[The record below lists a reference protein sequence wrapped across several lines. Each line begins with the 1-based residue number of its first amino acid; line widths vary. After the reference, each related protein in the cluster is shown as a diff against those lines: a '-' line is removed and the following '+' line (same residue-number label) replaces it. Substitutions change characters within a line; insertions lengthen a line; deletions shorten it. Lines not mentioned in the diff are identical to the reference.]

1 MATAYSAQHILAGAP
16 ASQPGTIQL
25 SFTRSEQHAAA
36 LRLQTPAEQLLFSPD
51 GTQLLAISTHTLTVL
66 SQSPA
71 QADHWTPT
79 SEHPLPPGNTH
90 IPAAAFITQ
99 TPRAFT
105 EPVRG
110 SRQPPSP
117 IRIGD
122 AAYHQLRRIPATPFA
137 PAHGHTAV
145 LVLSTTQLF
154 ILHLPPPG
162 SNLPPH
168 TLLTALDEHT
178 VAPLAPRP
186 VPAEDHA
193 RRPTKQT
200 IVAAIG
206 LPPTARRGAAAARP
220 AGVLIAFQSLARP
233 AVPASQPVLR
243 AHDEGR
249 AKPAAECQTMA
260 EPEDF
265 ITGLGDLD
273 DAFDPPAPL
282 PCRPKPSSPTPS
294 QTHKPA
300 KHRPNSPPLTRRVE
314 PRPPCEPAVPA
325 LGPHS
330 PQPSFAP
337 IQLVE
342 LLLDFDHP
350 PVPNVTV
357 RLLPRLPIS
366 DPFAHAG
373 PAQAALLHLAFVP
386 CLRDPS
392 APAGHRRR
400 RGRGRAAARGR
411 LRPPARPGR
420 RRRGSAGRAAPGL
433 GRALHAP
440 RALRGLPQPGRAS
453 RRAPEPRR
461 PGALGPAPRAR
472 RMGMPPPQPGLQRTT
487 DAPASAQVFARV
499 AHRALLAPPA
509 GLAEPRI
516 RVRKLVPQWPVRE
529 GCFLLLVEKRTRAAE
544 GDEAVE
550 HECWVLNGRDL
561 STVAVKP
568 LPGLEPDELAHASI
582 SFHGVWCCTLD
593 GRGKVRMT
601 ALGTCVCVSAEEQA
615 TVVGLVVS
623 ALHNRHPVD
632 DIARLLAHSARSPT
646 PPAAGEPPAH
656 LAIFRDVGTF
666 IAHFYAPGGAFDL
679 DPYLPVSWSL
689 AHDLWRSVPSSL
701 SPFLS
706 PTHLVLPRATH
717 SVIPGYESAA
727 ELALIGRQLT
737 AVLAIGTAVRM
748 DSYSGS
754 VWQMVG
760 LARWYVRLCQRII
773 GSIDPAMS
781 GCSFYFLFK
790 ITALL
795 SNFNNW
801 LKQHGS
807 SAGGGPHYASPNIL
821 PEACPPP
828 TADDQPEIAKV
839 VFAELWE
846 HQNAIQM
853 ETFGKLLQD
862 IGRATFPKQPGEL
875 FIPRLLPRI
884 TALDP
889 ALVQESVRDL
899 RELVSR
905 HPMLIKPSP
914 TPAAASAGTPAP
926 GPKEGAGP
934 STTPPTTPP
943 PLPAPPSATL
953 PPAPSQPAPTPGPDL
968 ARGPVHPRRP
978 QDDRQDPQPRPR
990 PAHARPARRRLSPRR
1005 PSGPRPLL
1013 SRPVLQAPRR
1023 RQAVSEVSRKD
1034 PRRPVVV
1041 RRPHPPPPLRRR
1053 RQRPRDEAQKP
1064 RQRRLLAQRVPH

>member
-206 LPPTARRGAAAARP
+206 LPPTTRRGAAAARP

-392 APAGHRRR
+392 APADTDADEDADGLRLVAAFARRLAPDAD
-400 RGRGRAAARGR
+400 GEGAPVEQLQAWDARFT
-411 LRPPARPGR
+411 RPALSAGFLSLDAPPDARPSPG
-420 RRRGSAGRAAPGL
+420 AP
-433 GRALHAP
+433 AP
-440 RALRGLPQPGRAS
+440 LDPLRG
-453 RRAPEPRR
+453 
-461 PGALGPAPRAR
+461 PAEW
-472 RMGMPPPQPGLQRTT
+472 
-487 DAPASAQVFARV
+487 VFARV

-550 HECWVLNGRDL
+550 HECWVLDGRDL

-601 ALGTCVCVSAEEQA
+601 ALVSAEEQA

-875 FIPRLLPRI
+875 FNMPARQSQGFSLAI

-934 STTPPTTPP
+934 STTPPTTPARDLLTHDRLAGVCLHDVRRARARYSP
-943 PLPAPPSATL
+943 APSSRHPGAVKQCLKCRARTLVVPWSYADLTPLPPSAAADNDPETKLRSLASVDFSLREFRTRCLCAGLWVAPVPAL
-953 PPAPSQPAPTPGPDL
+953 PSA
-968 ARGPVHPRRP
+968 
-978 QDDRQDPQPRPR
+978 
-990 PAHARPARRRLSPRR
+990 
-1005 PSGPRPLL
+1005 
-1013 SRPVLQAPRR
+1013 
-1023 RQAVSEVSRKD
+1023 
-1034 PRRPVVV
+1034 
-1041 RRPHPPPPLRRR
+1041 
-1053 RQRPRDEAQKP
+1053 
-1064 RQRRLLAQRVPH
+1064 

>member
-99 TPRAFT
+99 TPRGALVEQLQAWDARFT
-105 EPVRG
+105 RPALSAGFLSLDAPPDAR
-110 SRQPPSP
+110 PSP
-117 IRIGD
+117 
-122 AAYHQLRRIPATPFA
+122 
-137 PAHGHTAV
+137 
-145 LVLSTTQLF
+145 
-154 ILHLPPPG
+154 
-162 SNLPPH
+162 
-168 TLLTALDEHT
+168 
-178 VAPLAPRP
+178 
-186 VPAEDHA
+186 
-193 RRPTKQT
+193 
-200 IVAAIG
+200 
-206 LPPTARRGAAAARP
+206 GA
-220 AGVLIAFQSLARP
+220 
-233 AVPASQPVLR
+233 
-243 AHDEGR
+243 
-249 AKPAAECQTMA
+249 
-260 EPEDF
+260 
-265 ITGLGDLD
+265 
-273 DAFDPPAPL
+273 PAPL
-282 PCRPKPSSPTPS
+282 D
-294 QTHKPA
+294 
-300 KHRPNSPPLTRRVE
+300 PLR
-314 PRPPCEPAVPA
+314 
-325 LGPHS
+325 
-330 PQPSFAP
+330 
-337 IQLVE
+337 
-342 LLLDFDHP
+342 
-350 PVPNVTV
+350 
-357 RLLPRLPIS
+357 
-366 DPFAHAG
+366 G
-373 PAQAALLHLAFVP
+373 PA
-386 CLRDPS
+386 
-392 APAGHRRR
+392 
-400 RGRGRAAARGR
+400 
-411 LRPPARPGR
+411 
-420 RRRGSAGRAAPGL
+420 
-433 GRALHAP
+433 
-440 RALRGLPQPGRAS
+440 
-453 RRAPEPRR
+453 EW
-461 PGALGPAPRAR
+461 
-472 RMGMPPPQPGLQRTT
+472 
-487 DAPASAQVFARV
+487 VFARV

-601 ALGTCVCVSAEEQA
+601 ALGT
-615 TVVGLVVS
+615 
-623 ALHNRHPVD
+623 
-632 DIARLLAHSARSPT
+632 SPT
-646 PPAAGEPPAH
+646 FRTALPHAAGRRRAPAH

-875 FIPRLLPRI
+875 FSQPFLTFHCRFSRAETSCCMKDMPARQSQGFSLAI

-889 ALVQESVRDL
+889 ALVQES
-899 RELVSR
+899 
-905 HPMLIKPSP
+905 
-914 TPAAASAGTPAP
+914 
-926 GPKEGAGP
+926 
-934 STTPPTTPP
+934 
-943 PLPAPPSATL
+943 
-953 PPAPSQPAPTPGPDL
+953 
-968 ARGPVHPRRP
+968 
-978 QDDRQDPQPRPR
+978 
-990 PAHARPARRRLSPRR
+990 
-1005 PSGPRPLL
+1005 
-1013 SRPVLQAPRR
+1013 APRR

-1041 RRPHPPPPLRRR
+1041 RRPHPPPPSAAADNDPETKLRSLASVDFSLREFRTRDAPSALSDYAALRPASSAAHQAAAPRCQRAVFSSPQRAPRR
-1053 RQRPRDEAQKP
+1053 APPQPAAGLGISSEGPGTAWGPPKEGLRTT
-1064 RQRRLLAQRVPH
+1064 VPNPN